1 MRMFQSGGSE
11 LCGLINSIPVR
22 NSAEKLIRLV
32 GGPVKEVSSQLYLT
46 CSIPKWSGDHW
57 TLCSPA
63 VFVLCSL
70 CSALTLCMKVL
81 FSRLVSCLSGQ

>member
-11 LCGLINSIPVR
+11 PCGLINSIPVR

-32 GGPVKEVSSQLYLT
+32 AGPVKEVSSQLYLT

-57 TLCSPA
+57 TLCSP
-63 VFVLCSL
+63 VLCSL

-81 FSRLVSCLSGQ
+81 CSRLVSCLSGQ